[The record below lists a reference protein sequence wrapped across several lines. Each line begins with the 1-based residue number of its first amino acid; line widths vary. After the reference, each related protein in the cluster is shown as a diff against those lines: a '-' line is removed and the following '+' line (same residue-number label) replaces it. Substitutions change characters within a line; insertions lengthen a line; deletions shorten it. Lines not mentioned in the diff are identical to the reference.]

1 MKVIDDPVHG
11 KPIPIIDPL
20 SNKLDPSLRLGYRAG
35 QTVYSVQRTGWYI
48 TTVYNPYGMGIG
60 AHKKWL
66 DVDWH
71 DDMSNHHHIL
81 DTFGVN
87 GLKENTTA

>member
-1 MKVIDDPVHG
+1 M
-11 KPIPIIDPL
+11 
-20 SNKLDPSLRLGYRAG
+20 
-35 QTVYSVQRTGWYI
+35 
-48 TTVYNPYGMGIG
+48 TVYNPYGMGIG

-71 DDMSNHHHIL
+71 DDMSNPYIYIP